1 MLKAALDNQDS
12 LEQVRNVKVQNNRT
26 WSYELISWTIDWL
39 TEGLKDR
46 LSDWHHSR
54 MKAD

>member
-26 WSYELISWTIDWL
+26 WSNELTNWTIDWL
-39 TEGLKDR
+39 TEGLFDL

>member
-26 WSYELISWTIDWL
+26 WSNELINWTIDWL
-39 TEGLKDR
+39 TDGLFDR